1 MTSVRTRKL
10 DSAPRTVV
18 FTEVA
23 VPVRKGKKRRII
35 EHPRGAIYFKTHT
48 MQLVYLRATAAVLVV
63 ISQLAVAKRYPVSS
77 SYGVMDE
84 VDDVQDIAQ
93 GEIRKIRSNF
103 ESQPP
108 LSIVCCSCFIESCL

>member
-1 MTSVRTRKL
+1 M
-10 DSAPRTVV
+10 
-18 FTEVA
+18 
-23 VPVRKGKKRRII
+23 PVRKGKKRRII

-84 VDDVQDIAQ
+84 VDNVQDIAQ
-93 GEIRKIRSNF
+93 GEIRKIRSNNIYLLSAYF
-103 ESQPP
+103 ESQTP
-108 LSIVCCSCFIESCL
+108 LSIVCCSCFIESCLL